1 MNRVDFTA
9 TMDNSIAGRV
19 NLTNTVG
26 DAKTND
32 FLTDSTDKCSVNSRV
47 SLLVLWECV
56 AHGEHHGDDQ
66 EDLYGG

>member
-32 FLTDSTDKCSVNSRV
+32 FLTDSTDKCSVNCLV
-47 SLLVLWECV
+47 SLLGLWQCV
-56 AHGEHHGDDQ
+56 RHGHHHRDGQ
-66 EDLYGG
+66 EGLCGR

>member
-32 FLTDSTDKCSVNSRV
+32 FLTDSTDKCSVNCLV
-47 SLLVLWECV
+47 SLLRLWECV
-56 AHGEHHGDDQ
+56 RHGQYHGDGQ
-66 EDLYGG
+66 EGLYGR